1 MRAVLFDL
9 DGTLWENPVRWEEV
23 RRELGLPADGL
34 PIYWHIARLPAAERA
49 RAEARLREKE
59 AEGVRFGQ
67 LRPGARRLLQF
78 LRAHHVLCVLVTN
91 NSRES
96 ATAVLRS
103 CSLPFDLVWTRDD
116 GALKPDPEA
125 FLSPLRQL
133 GIRPEEAAVVG
144 DSHLDLQAA
153 HAAGMA
159 LVVLVQPRGWMRQF
173 FPPAAN
179 FLEVGTLEE
188 VREILASRI
197 GRGRGEAP
205 PS

>member
-1 MRAVLFDL
+1 MIRAVLFDL
-9 DGTLWENPVRWEEV
+9 DGTLWDNPVRWDEL
-23 RRELGLPADGL
+23 RRELGLPPDGL
-34 PIYWHIARLPAAERA
+34 PLYWHIARLPAAERA

-59 AEGVRFGQ
+59 AEGVRLGQ
-67 LRPGARRLLQF
+67 LRPGARKLLQF
-78 LRAHHVLCVLVTN
+78 LRAHHVLCALVTN

-103 CSLPFDLVWTRDD
+103 CSLTFDLIWTRDD

-159 LVVLVQPRGWMRQF
+159 LVLLVQPRGWMRQF
-173 FPPAAN
+173 FPSDAN
-179 FLEVGTLEE
+179 FLEVETLEE
-188 VREILASRI
+188 VKEILASRI
-197 GRGRGEAP
+197 
-205 PS
+205 